1 MFSVLFLCINVNLTK
16 FKEACKSKVRLRVKI
31 TNTRYKSHKFSKER
45 KVNTFKFGFS
55 AA

>member
-1 MFSVLFLCINVNLTK
+1 MFSVLFLCINVNLTQ
-16 FKEACKSKVRLRVKI
+16 FKEACKSKVRLRV

-45 KVNTFKFGFS
+45 KVNTFKFGYS